1 MIYLLL
7 AGLALTIPL
16 QRTRKALAAS
26 CGLVGAV
33 ALHIAVTPLIEAY
46 APPDYWGYIYHG
58 SACAIYAVVFL
69 SMSEAR
75 LGSMGLYLQIMLVA
89 LFSTDFIGGL
99 MWANYQPHEP
109 YNNTIFGLLA
119 VSVFILATGGPH
131 VWRNSCHNFLHRHM
145 FGNLGGYGFKSPA
158 LCEQEADK

>member
-7 AGLALTIPL
+7 AALALTLPL
-16 QRTRKALAAS
+16 QRTRKSLVAG

-33 ALHIAVTPLIEAY
+33 AVHMAVTPLVEAY
-46 APPDYWGYIYHG
+46 APPEYWGYIYHG
-58 SACAIYAVVFL
+58 SACALYAIVL
-69 SMSEAR
+69 LPMSEAR
-75 LGSMGLYLQIMLVA
+75 LGSTGLYLQIMLVA

-119 VSVFILATGGPH
+119 ISIFILATGGPH
-131 VWRNSCHNFLHRHM
+131 VWRNSCTGFLHRHM
-145 FGNLGGYGFKSPA
+145 LGDLGGYGLQGTP
-158 LCEQEADK
+158 LYEQEADR